1 MQHCLVFLCVVTLSL
16 LSDECQGQMQRKEL
30 RKQLQR
36 QNRKAFAWVKMST
49 FGLLFS
55 DIWHVI
61 PMFLDQGS
69 NWDKHSEAYF
79 AHEAETC
86 GGAGRR
92 ARLLRL

>member
-1 MQHCLVFLCVVTLSL
+1 MQHCLVFCALSL

-61 PMFLDQGS
+61 QVFLDQGS

-79 AHEAETC
+79 AHEAEIC
-86 GGAGRR
+86 AGGERGEGQDC
-92 ARLLRL
+92 